1 MLAEKVRRTIEEH
14 KLLNKNEHIV
24 LGLSGGPDSV
34 CLFHILLRLKDEYNL
49 TIYPVHINHKFRPGA
64 AERDQQYVE
73 QLCSEK
79 GIQCST
85 FEIDCNELA
94 GRLGMTSEE
103 AGRKARYDSFYQV
116 AEHIAESIASDS
128 AKLDVN
134 HRDESEYG
142 LAEARAQV
150 KIAVA
155 QNANDQAETILFRLL
170 RGTGTDGL
178 AGIAYER
185 EERGFSVIRPLL
197 DIYRDEIEEYCDSNK
212 LNPVID
218 HTNNEEIY
226 ARNKIR
232 LELLPHLEKRYN
244 ENMKESLVR
253 LGRIAAADKD
263 YIWQQVEKE
272 YKRLANRQ
280 YAIRSDKSSK
290 SELQNDSRA
299 ETEAAGHDRPLSVTM
314 DRQELSCLHPAVRH
328 RIILKAFG
336 EIGLEKDISEERI
349 KAADFIIEKKQ
360 APKTVQFPRGYRLTV
375 AKGRVIFHNGESFV
389 K

>member
-1 MLAEKVRRTIEEH
+1 MLAEKVRRTIEDH

-34 CLFHILLRLKDEYNL
+34 CLFHILLRLRNEYNL
-49 TIYPVHINHKFRPGA
+49 TIHPVHINHKFRPGA
-64 AERDQQYVE
+64 AEHDQQYVE
-73 QLCSEK
+73 RLCSEN
-79 GIQCST
+79 GIQCNT

-94 GRLGMTSEE
+94 ERYGMTSEE

-116 AEHIAESIASDS
+116 AESIAQNIVSGTT
-128 AKLDVN
+128 KQGMNN
-134 HRDESEYG
+134 HKESEAG
-142 LAEARAQV
+142 LTAARAQV

-185 EERGFSVIRPLL
+185 QERGFSVIRPIL
-197 DIYRDEIEEYCDSNK
+197 DIYRDEIEAYCDDNE

-232 LELLPHLEKRYN
+232 LELLPHLENRYN

-253 LGRIAAADKD
+253 LGRIAADDKD

-280 YAIRSDKSSK
+280 YAIRCDKSDEQS
-290 SELQNDSRA
+290 DIRPA
-299 ETEAAGHDRPLSVTM
+299 DATEEPGKPLSVTM
-314 DRQELSCLHPAVRH
+314 DREELSHVHPAVRH
-328 RIILKAFG
+328 RIILRAFG

-349 KAADFIIEKKQ
+349 KAADYIIDKKQ

-375 AKGRVIFHNGESFV
+375 AKGRVIFHNSENSV

>member
-116 AEHIAESIASDS
+116 AERIAESIASDS

-142 LAEARAQV
+142 LAAARAQV

-263 YIWQQVEKE
+263 YIWQQVERE
-272 YKRLANRQ
+272 YKRLVNRQ
-280 YAIRSDKSSK
+280 YAIQNDKSGK
-290 SELQNDSRA
+290 SELQNDSRSEA
-299 ETEAAGHDRPLSVTM
+299 EAAGHDRPLSVTM

>member
-79 GIQCST
+79 VIQCST

-116 AEHIAESIASDS
+116 AERIAESIASDS

-142 LAEARAQV
+142 LAAARAQV

-263 YIWQQVEKE
+263 YIWQQVERE
-272 YKRLANRQ
+272 YKRLVNRQ
-280 YAIRSDKSSK
+280 YAIQNDKSGK
-290 SELQNDSRA
+290 SELQNDSRSEA
-299 ETEAAGHDRPLSVTM
+299 EAAGHDRPLSVTM

>member
-85 FEIDCNELA
+85 FKIDCNELA

-116 AEHIAESIASDS
+116 AERIAESIASDS

-142 LAEARAQV
+142 LAAARAQV

-263 YIWQQVEKE
+263 YIWQQVERE
-272 YKRLANRQ
+272 YKRLVNRQ
-280 YAIRSDKSSK
+280 YAIQNDKSGK
-290 SELQNDSRA
+290 SELQNDSRSEA
-299 ETEAAGHDRPLSVTM
+299 EAAGHDRPLSVTM

>member
-1 MLAEKVRRTIEEH
+1 MLAEKVRRTIEDH

-34 CLFHILLRLKDEYNL
+34 CLFHILLRLRNEYNL
-49 TIYPVHINHKFRPGA
+49 TIHPVHINHKFRPGA
-64 AERDQQYVE
+64 AEHDQQYVE
-73 QLCSEK
+73 RLCSEN
-79 GIQCST
+79 GIQCNT

-94 GRLGMTSEE
+94 ERYGMTSEE

-116 AEHIAESIASDS
+116 AESIAQNIVSGTT
-128 AKLDVN
+128 KQGMNN
-134 HRDESEYG
+134 HKESEAG
-142 LAEARAQV
+142 LTAARAQV

-185 EERGFSVIRPLL
+185 QERGFSVIRPIL
-197 DIYRDEIEEYCDSNK
+197 DIYRDEIEAYCDVNE

-232 LELLPHLEKRYN
+232 LELLPHLENRYN

-253 LGRIAAADKD
+253 LGRIAADDKD

-280 YAIRSDKSSK
+280 YAIRCDKSDEQSDI
-290 SELQNDSRA
+290 SPADA
-299 ETEAAGHDRPLSVTM
+299 TEEPGKPLSVTM
-314 DRQELSCLHPAVRH
+314 DREELSRVHPAVRH
-328 RIILKAFG
+328 RIILRAFG

-349 KAADFIIEKKQ
+349 KAADYIIDKKQ

-375 AKGRVIFHNGESFV
+375 AKGRVIFHNSENSV

>member
-1 MLAEKVRRTIEEH
+1 MLTEKVRRTIEEH
-14 KLLNKNEHIV
+14 SLLNKNEHIV

-34 CLFHILLRLKDEYNL
+34 CLFHILLRLRDEYSL
-49 TIYPVHINHKFRPGA
+49 TLYPVHVNHKFRPGE
-64 AERDQQYVE
+64 AERDQFYVE
-73 QLCSEK
+73 KLCREN
-79 GIQCST
+79 GIKCNT

-94 GRLGMTSEE
+94 ERLGMTSEE
-103 AGRKARYDSFYQV
+103 AGRKARYDAFYQV
-116 AEHIAESIASDS
+116 AERVAQEILTDRAGKKMNHQEASESSFA
-128 AKLDVN
+128 A
-134 HRDESEYG
+134 
-142 LAEARAQV
+142 AREQV

-185 EERGFSVIRPLL
+185 KEREFSVIRPLL
-197 DIYRDEIEEYCDSNK
+197 DIYRDEIEAYCESNK

-232 LELLPHLEKRYN
+232 LELLPHLEDRYN
-244 ENMKESLVR
+244 VNMKESLVR

-263 YIWQQVEKE
+263 YIWQQVEIE
-272 YKRLANRQ
+272 YRRLANRQ
-280 YAIRSDKSSK
+280 YAIHSDRSGKK
-290 SELQNDSRA
+290 EAGNDSGSVSA
-299 ETEAAGHDRPLSVTM
+299 TSESDNILSVTM
-314 DRQELSCLHPAVRH
+314 DREELSRVHPAVRH

-375 AKGRVIFHNGESFV
+375 AKGKV
-389 K
+389 KLYNSENSVK

>member
-1 MLAEKVRRTIEEH
+1 MLAEKVRRTIEDH

-34 CLFHILLRLKDEYNL
+34 CLFHILLRLRNEYNL
-49 TIYPVHINHKFRPGA
+49 TIHPVHINHKFRPGA
-64 AERDQQYVE
+64 AEHDQQYVE
-73 QLCSEK
+73 RLCSEN
-79 GIQCST
+79 GIQCNT

-94 GRLGMTSEE
+94 ERYGMTSEE

-116 AEHIAESIASDS
+116 AESIAQNIVSGTT
-128 AKLDVN
+128 KQGMNN
-134 HRDESEYG
+134 HKESEAG
-142 LAEARAQV
+142 LTAARAQV

-185 EERGFSVIRPLL
+185 QERGFSVIRPLL
-197 DIYRDEIEEYCDSNK
+197 DIYRDEIEAYCDDNE
-212 LNPVID
+212 LNPVFD

-232 LELLPHLEKRYN
+232 LELLPHLENRYN

-253 LGRIAAADKD
+253 LGRIAADDKD

-280 YAIRSDKSSK
+280 YAIRCDKSDEQSNI
-290 SELQNDSRA
+290 SPADA
-299 ETEAAGHDRPLSVTM
+299 TEEPGKPLSVAM
-314 DRQELSCLHPAVRH
+314 DREELSRVHPAVRH

-349 KAADFIIEKKQ
+349 KAADYIIDKKQ

-375 AKGRVIFHNGESFV
+375 AKGRVIFHNSENSV

>member
-116 AEHIAESIASDS
+116 AERIAESIASDS

-142 LAEARAQV
+142 LAAARAQV

-232 LELLPHLEKRYN
+232 LELLQHLEKRYN

-263 YIWQQVEKE
+263 YIWQQVERE
-272 YKRLANRQ
+272 YKRLVNRQ
-280 YAIRSDKSSK
+280 YAIQNDKSGK
-290 SELQNDSRA
+290 SELQNDSRSEA
-299 ETEAAGHDRPLSVTM
+299 EAAGHDRPLSVTM

>member
-116 AEHIAESIASDS
+116 AERIAESIASDS

-142 LAEARAQV
+142 LAAARAQV

-185 EERGFSVIRPLL
+185 EERGFVCPYCIHYSRNHLL
-197 DIYRDEIEEYCDSNK
+197 CI
-212 LNPVID
+212 
-218 HTNNEEIY
+218 
-226 ARNKIR
+226 
-232 LELLPHLEKRYN
+232 
-244 ENMKESLVR
+244 
-253 LGRIAAADKD
+253 
-263 YIWQQVEKE
+263 
-272 YKRLANRQ
+272 
-280 YAIRSDKSSK
+280 
-290 SELQNDSRA
+290 
-299 ETEAAGHDRPLSVTM
+299 
-314 DRQELSCLHPAVRH
+314 
-328 RIILKAFG
+328 
-336 EIGLEKDISEERI
+336 
-349 KAADFIIEKKQ
+349 
-360 APKTVQFPRGYRLTV
+360 
-375 AKGRVIFHNGESFV
+375 
-389 K
+389 